1 MQNRK
6 RNRSVCLRLT
16 DEELALWKQ
25 RCGESGM
32 TQTDFM
38 IAAIT
43 NTTLHIYRIE
53 EGIQPLLFEL
63 RHIGGNLNQLAYQA
77 NCGNHNA
84 VRCEIESMRKAHNR
98 VMAEIFEFL
107 SNPKFTEITDVR

>member
-16 DEELALWKQ
+16 DEELALWKKC
-25 RCGESGM
+25 CGASGM
-32 TQTDFM
+32 TQTDFI

-43 NTTLHIYRIE
+43 NTALHIYRIE
-53 EGIQPLLFEL
+53 EGIQPLLYEL

-77 NCGNHNA
+77 NCGNYNA

-107 SNPKFTEITDVR
+107 NNPKFTEINNVR